1 MRRFGLP
8 AMLLALLLAACDTGP
23 SGPGDLTGFV
33 ETPGPVLGGAVL
45 EVVGKGITGF
55 SGSGG
60 THVFSAPTAEEATY
74 RVVLLTETPGQLQF
88 RVAVQDR
95 GARKPTVSVVTVVS
109 GSNLPLPATDDYRV
123 RFSRK

>member
-1 MRRFGLP
+1 MRRLSLV
-8 AMLLALLLAACDTGP
+8 ATLALALAACDSGP
-23 SGPGDLTGFV
+23 SGPGDLLGRV

-45 EVVGKGITGF
+45 EVVGKGVTGF

-60 THVFSAPTAEEATY
+60 TQVFSAATGGEATY
-74 RVVLLTETPGQLQF
+74 RIVLLAQTPGQLQF

-95 GARKPTVSVVTVVS
+95 GAKKPAVSVVSVVS
-109 GSNLPLPATDDYRV
+109 GGNVPLPATADYRV